1 MKKFSRD
8 VPFKKWYEIIRD
20 HGSVKLV
27 SLKRS
32 YGLSS
37 SNTSYNLQTFV
48 GLGDDTPENTAE
60 EILIILIK

>member
-8 VPFKKWYEIIRD
+8 VPFKKWYEIISD

-32 YGLSS
+32 HGLSS
-37 SNTSYNLQTFV
+37 SNTSYNSQTLI
-48 GLGDDTPENTAE
+48 GLGNDTPENASE
-60 EILIILIK
+60 EILVILIK